1 MNFYTKQFGELIAL
15 LLPFASNGDEEHLLN
30 RLSFI
35 VKRGFRDFSKL
46 YQLND
51 RIINDVNRKMKDYL
65 NDVFLNRRKFI
76 ELFVTQI
83 DETLLSLLFPKL
95 EELLEYE
102 DFFND
107 YQNEFY
113 SQQDPIFFSRHRYDI

>member
-1 MNFYTKQFGELIAL
+1 V
-15 LLPFASNGDEEHLLN
+15 PFARNGDEEHLLG
-30 RLSFI
+30 RLCFI

-51 RIINDVNRKMKDYL
+51 RIINDANHKMKDNL
-65 NDVFLNRRKFI
+65 NDVFLQRHKFI
-76 ELFVTQI
+76 ELFVNQI
-83 DETLLSLLFPKL
+83 NDTLLPLLFPTM

-113 SQQDPIFFSRHRYDI
+113 SHKDPVFFSRHRYDI

>member
-1 MNFYTKQFGELIAL
+1 MTFYRKQFGELIAL
-15 LLPFASNGDEEHLLN
+15 LVPFASNGDEEHLLD

-35 VKRGFRDFSKL
+35 VSRGFRDFSKL

-65 NDVFLNRRKFI
+65 NDVFLHRRKFI

-83 DETLLSLLFPKL
+83 NGTLLPLLFPTL

-113 SQQDPIFFSRHRYDI
+113 SQ